1 MDKLDSIIQLFLEE
15 PDNSLILV
23 PNVGTQAKLLMR
35 MASVHYKR
43 LISQGEEFRVMD
55 HPNTTRILITD
66 AWLLDPSLIVWL
78 KHRYNVVL
86 IEEGEEVVQYS

>member
-1 MDKLDSIIQLFLEE
+1 
-15 PDNSLILV
+15 
-23 PNVGTQAKLLMR
+23 
-35 MASVHYKR
+35 
-43 LISQGEEFRVMD
+43 MD